1 MPSTQHKKPILWK
14 SRENT
19 CHYLPGPA
27 GRLSP
32 PGALRLL
39 RGRKRR
45 ERTLFQRGRGFIPE
59 GRRSGLGENYI
70 VTPASQRLLSEARF
84 SPGIANH
91 RKTPKMRGTID
102 RTSFQNVES
111 ASEV

>member
-45 ERTLFQRGRGFIPE
+45 ERTLFQRGRGFIQA
-59 GRRSGLGENYI
+59 GRRSSLGENYI
-70 VTPASQRLLSEARF
+70 WHPRITAFIE
-84 SPGIANH
+84 
-91 RKTPKMRGTID
+91 RGLVQP
-102 RTSFQNVES
+102 RNF
-111 ASEV
+111 